1 MNPDIRYARSGG
13 AAIAYQVVG
22 AGPVDLVFVP
32 DYMSNL
38 VFGWES
44 PHWRGFYEALAS
56 FSRLILFDKRGTGL
70 SDHTGGFPTL
80 ETRMEDVHAVLD
92 AVGSQRAVVVAAQE
106 GCGLACLFAATYPE
120 RTVALVLFQPASHG
134 AADTIA
140 PDPDQM
146 LRELSE
152 LRERWGT
159 QAYSDQLLGQ
169 IAPTLAENEADRIWF
184 ANHLRVGASPAA
196 AYALNRMYLE
206 TDLREVLPAIRVPTL
221 LLYRGA
227 DMESMA
233 QDVQRRVAGARLTRI
248 PGADFWG
255 IFLSPEIPA
264 EIERFITGAQGP
276 VLPDRLL
283 TTLLFTDLVGSTALA
298 AEVGDAAWR
307 ELLAQHHAVVRRELL
322 LHRGREV
329 DTAGDGFFAT
339 FEGPARAIHCA
350 DSIRRSLAEL
360 TLSVRAGVHTGE
372 CEIVG
377 DKPAGIAVHTG
388 ARIAALAEAGEILV
402 SSTVCHL
409 VAGSGIRF
417 ESRGSHVLAGVPEPL
432 DLYSVQLL

>member
-1 MNPDIRYARSGG
+1 
-13 AAIAYQVVG
+13 
-22 AGPVDLVFVP
+22 
-32 DYMSNL
+32 MSNL
-38 VFGWES
+38 VFGWAS
-44 PHWRGFYEALAS
+44 PHWRTFYEGLAS

-92 AVGSQRAVVVAAQE
+92 AVGSQRAVVVGAQE
-106 GCGLACLFAATYPE
+106 GCGLACLFAASYPE
-120 RTVALVLFQPASHG
+120 RTVALALFQPVSHG
-134 AADTIA
+134 AANMVGR
-140 PDPDQM
+140 DPEQM

-152 LRERWGT
+152 LRERWGS
-159 QAYSDQLLGQ
+159 QSYSDELLSD
-169 IAPTLAENEADRIWF
+169 IAPSLAVSEADRIWF

-196 AYALNRMYLE
+196 AYALNRMYEE

-227 DMESMA
+227 AMEA
-233 QDVQRRVAGARLTRI
+233 QARDVQQRIAGARLTRI
-248 PGADFWG
+248 PGEDFWG

-264 EIERFITGAQGP
+264 EIEGFVGGAEGP
-276 VLPDRLL
+276 VVPDRLL
-283 TTLLFTDLVGSTALA
+283 ITLLFTDLVGSTARA
-298 AEVGDAAWR
+298 AAVGDVAWR
-307 ELLAQHHAVVRRELL
+307 DLLAQHHAVVRRELL

-350 DSIRRSLAEL
+350 DAIRRSLAEL
-360 TLSVRAGVHTGE
+360 QLPVRAGVHTGE

-388 ARIAALAEAGEILV
+388 ARIAAVADAGEILV

-417 ESRGSHVLAGVPEPL
+417 HNRGTHPLAGVPEPL
-432 DLYSVQLL
+432 DLYSVEQL

>member
-22 AGPVDLVFVP
+22 DGPVDLVFVP

-44 PHWRGFYEALAS
+44 PHWRTFYEALAS

-92 AVGSQRAVVVAAQE
+92 AVGSRRAVVLGAQE

-134 AADTIA
+134 AADVV
-140 PDPDQM
+140 DPDIEQM
-146 LRELSE
+146 QRDLSE
-152 LRERWGT
+152 LRERWGS
-159 QAYSDQLLGQ
+159 QAYSDELLSD
-169 IAPTLAENEADRIWF
+169 IAPSLAANDADRRWF

-206 TDLREVLPAIRVPTL
+206 TDLREVLPAIRIPTL

-227 DMESMA
+227 GMESIA
-233 QDVQRRVAGARLTRI
+233 HDVQRRVAGARLTRI
-248 PGADFWG
+248 PGEDFWG

-264 EIERFITGAQGP
+264 EIEGFISGTKEPA
-276 VLPDRLL
+276 VPDRIL
-283 TTLLFTDLVGSTALA
+283 TTLLFTDLVGSTTLA
-298 AEVGDAAWR
+298 ATVGDAAWR
-307 ELLAQHHAVVRRELL
+307 ELLAQHHTVVRRELL

-350 DSIRRSLAEL
+350 DAIRRSLAEL
-360 TLSVRAGVHTGE
+360 DLSVRAGVHTGE
-372 CEIVG
+372 CEVVS

-388 ARIAALAEAGEILV
+388 ARIAALAAAGEILV

-417 ESRGSHVLAGVPEPL
+417 QSRGAHVLAGVPEPL
-432 DLYSVQLL
+432 DLFAVEQL